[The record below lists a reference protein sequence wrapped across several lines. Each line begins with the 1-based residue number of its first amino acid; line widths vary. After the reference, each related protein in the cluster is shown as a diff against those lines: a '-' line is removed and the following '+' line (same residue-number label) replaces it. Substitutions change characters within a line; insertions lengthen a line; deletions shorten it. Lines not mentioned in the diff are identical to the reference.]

1 MIVATVF
8 LITIILGIINHLYN
22 FVTRAG
28 KENQR
33 RINRVDKVVKNE
45 IKIKNYNINDKNY
58 QHPLRDYY
66 ILSSMNSCMNG
77 ESLDGAEMNISALR
91 DSIRL
96 GCRFLDFEIYQK
108 NGQPVIAVGEYQN
121 RQRWTSTNTLNFEY
135 VMTEVNKMALGGSIS
150 SPNYADPIILSFRI
164 KTLQNN
170 IYNIMAETLKKTFGK
185 KLLNN
190 KEITKKYN
198 NLSNVPLHKL
208 KNKVIIYCNNM
219 NGNDK
224 NFKDTNFENLVNISE
239 HSNLSST
246 YNPIVSYSEVTG
258 VRDTGNL
265 EWANILNS
273 CKQNICL
280 VFSHNEDKTTV
291 DINKKPFRENGVQI
305 SPINIT
311 SIKDDVNESPAK
323 EHWDFFNKTRSAF
336 VLKDE
341 KLRYKPKILPEH
353 KIPKQDPKV
362 SFKTRKVKT
371 SLGHNFDM

>member
-1 MIVATVF
+1 MRQNIIDKIV
-8 LITIILGIINHLYN
+8 
-22 FVTRAG
+22 
-28 KENQR
+28 
-33 RINRVDKVVKNE
+33 NRE
-45 IKIKNYNINDKNY
+45 LKIKNYNINEKEY
-58 QHPLRDYY
+58 QYPLRDYY
-66 ILSSMNSCMNG
+66 ILSSMNSCSNG

-121 RQRWTSTNTLNFEY
+121 RQRWTSTNTLNFDY
-135 VMTEVNKMALGGSIS
+135 VMNEVNKMALGGSIS

-170 IYNIMAETLKKTFGK
+170 IYNIMAETLKKTFGN

-190 KEITKKYN
+190 KEILKKYD
-198 NLSNVPLHKL
+198 NLSNIPLHKL

-224 NFKDTNFENLVNISE
+224 SFKDTDFENLVNVSE

-246 YNPIVSYSEVTG
+246 YNQIVSYSEVTG
-258 VRDTGNL
+258 VRSAGNL
-265 EWANILNS
+265 EWLNILNT
-273 CKQNICL
+273 CKQNVCL
-280 VFSHNEDKTTV
+280 VFSHNEDLTNIDT
-291 DINKKPFRENGVQI
+291 NKKQHRMNGVQI

-311 SIKDDVNESPAK
+311 SIREDENLSPAK
-323 EHWDFFNKTRSAF
+323 EHWNFFNKKRTAF

-341 KLRYKPKILPEH
+341 KLRYKPITISKKL
-353 KIPKQDPKV
+353 IPKQDPKV